1 MSGKLLF
8 FASDY
13 QIGLSSLLTD
23 QAIAL
28 HTGHVPL
35 ICVCGEKEQEQGL
48 RNLLRE
54 KGVPFQV
61 IQGLDTHS
69 SVLHLARSIFSII
82 RHDEISVIHVQNNW
96 QLALTFLVRI
106 RFLFKKKLSV
116 VYTLHG
122 FRHNSLIKSIMARVV
137 IGAALLVATSRIIC
151 MSQYLA
157 SVFSPLKWKIS
168 IIPLGIPEIFFER
181 RSLPDIQKEGLQII
195 YPAQFRKGKNQNI
208 VIKAFADYLK
218 QSGDTK
224 SRLCLPGS
232 GDLLGEMKEE
242 AKSMNISE
250 RVSFPGQ
257 CTKKQVFSL
266 YQQHNIAVVASNRET
281 FGQSIVEPFCMGRL
295 VISRNVGIAP
305 DIITHGKNGFLFDS
319 AEDLTKIFLQI
330 QDYSSLTLFT
340 EETKKKAQLFTWENI
355 VPRLKKIYF
364 SNHEPTKQ

>member
-1 MSGKLLF
+1 MNGKLLF

-28 HTGHVPL
+28 HTGNVPL
-35 ICVCGEKEQEQGL
+35 ICVCGEKEQEPEL
-48 RNLLRE
+48 RKLLRE
-54 KGVPFQV
+54 KGVPFRV
-61 IQGLDTHS
+61 IQGLDAHS
-69 SVLHLARSIFSII
+69 SALYLAQSIFSII
-82 RHDEISVIHVQNNW
+82 EHDKISVVHVQNNW
-96 QLALTFLVRI
+96 QLALMFLVRL

-116 VYTLHG
+116 IYTLHG
-122 FRHNSLIKSIMARVV
+122 FRHNSLIKSIIARVT
-137 IGAALLVATSRIIC
+137 IGAALLVSTSRIIC
-151 MSQYLA
+151 MCQYLA
-157 SVFSPLKWKIS
+157 NVFFPLKWKIS
-168 IIPLGIPEIFFER
+168 VIPLGIPEIFFER

-208 VIKAFADYLK
+208 VIKAFADYIK

-232 GDLLGEMKEE
+232 GDLLDEMKEL
-242 AKSMNISE
+242 AKSINILE
-250 RVSFPGQ
+250 RVYFPGQ
-257 CTKKQVFSL
+257 CTKNQVFSL

-319 AEDLTKIFLQI
+319 AEDLTRIFLQL
-330 QDYSSLTLFT
+330 QNCSSLMPFT
-340 EETKKKAQLFTWENI
+340 EGTKKKAQLFTWENI
-355 VPRLKKIYF
+355 VPRFKKIYF
-364 SNHEPTKQ
+364 SSHELTK

>member
-1 MSGKLLF
+1 MTGKLLF

-13 QIGLSSLLTD
+13 QIGLSALLTD

-28 HTGHVPL
+28 HTGNVPL
-35 ICVCGEKEQEQGL
+35 ICVCGEKEQEQRL
-48 RNLLRE
+48 RARLQD

-61 IQGLDTHS
+61 IQGLDAHS
-69 SVLHLARSIFSII
+69 SVLHLARSISSVIL
-82 RHDEISVIHVQNNW
+82 HDEISVVHVQNNW
-96 QLALTFLVRI
+96 QLALIFLVRI
-106 RFLFKKKLSV
+106 RLLFKKKLSI

-122 FRHNSLIKSIMARVV
+122 FRHNSLIKSIMARAA
-137 IGAALLVATSRIIC
+137 IGAALLVSTSRIIC
-151 MSQYLA
+151 MCQYLA
-157 SVFSPLKWKIS
+157 TVFFPLKWKIS

-181 RSLPDIQKEGLQII
+181 RNLPDIQVEGLQII

-232 GDLLGEMKEE
+232 GDLLEEMKELT
-242 AKSMNISE
+242 KSLNISE
-250 RVSFPGQ
+250 RVHFPGQ
-257 CTKKQVFSL
+257 CTKNQIFSL

-305 DIITHGKNGFLFDS
+305 DIITHEKNGFLFDS
-319 AEDLTKIFLQI
+319 AEDLTRIFLQL
-330 QDYSSLTLFT
+330 QDCSSLITFT

-364 SNHEPTKQ
+364 PSHESTK